1 MKKRIMTAGMLAMI
15 LAMGMTACANADT
28 KEKSTT
34 KKEQVSE
41 SDEKKEQKK
50 SDNEAYVMN
59 EKQKKIYE
67 KIKKTYNAEEQQKIA
82 DELEKK
88 KESQEYTLSNMLIEY
103 NPFGTNTQSL
113 YVYFETDSAVKVSY
127 TIHVKEDDI
136 ADFSRNVYQDEEYQK
151 EHEFQVIGLIPDT
164 ENTITFYI
172 TNEDGSTDTKEIVYE
187 MGSLYGEEAVQL
199 DTDVKQSAD
208 KLEDGL
214 YVVLGNDSTSMD
226 FMYYY
231 DNNGVLRGEVPLLG
245 YRSHRLIFDENSMYY
260 SISEKKMAQVNRL
273 GQVTKVYDLGNYKL
287 HHDYV
292 FDENGNMLIL
302 ATDTTQDSVGD
313 IVGDIVLKLD
323 VNSGEVTEV
332 LDLGDLFGEYKKTCV
347 KNSSDELDWMHINTI
362 QYIGNGSVLLS
373 SRETS
378 TIIKVDN
385 IYDGP
390 VVSYM
395 IGEKDF
401 WKDTSYV
408 SLLLNKKGDFTIQ
421 GGQHTITYETDESL
435 ADGQYYLYM
444 FDNNIGISETR
455 PDYDWSSIGLK
466 VSSAVDGKNS
476 KYYKYLV
483 DENEGT
489 FELVDSFKVP
499 YSGYVSS
506 AQETGDNV
514 LVDSGLKG
522 TFTEYDADHKAI
534 VTYKMDYEKFI
545 YRVFKY
551 KFDGFYFEKSE

>member
-1 MKKRIMTAGMLAMI
+1 MI

-41 SDEKKEQKK
+41 SDEKKEQKM
-50 SDNEAYVMN
+50 SDNEANVMN

-226 FMYYY
+226 FMYY

-302 ATDTTQDSVGD
+302 ATDTTQDSVE
-313 IVGDIVLKLD
+313 DIVLKLD

>member
-313 IVGDIVLKLD
+313 IVLKLD

-534 VTYKMDYEKFI
+534 VIYKMDYEKFI

>member
-41 SDEKKEQKK
+41 SDEKKEQKM
-50 SDNEAYVMN
+50 SDNEANVMN

-214 YVVLGNDSTSMD
+214 YVVLGNDSPSMD

-245 YRSHRLIFDENSMYY
+245 YRSYRLIFDENSMYY

-302 ATDTTQDSVGD
+302 ATDTTQDSVE
-313 IVGDIVLKLD
+313 DIVLKLD

-435 ADGQYYLYM
+435 SDGQYYLYM

-522 TFTEYDADHKAI
+522 TFTEYDVDHKAI

>member
-313 IVGDIVLKLD
+313 IVLKLD

-390 VVSYM
+390 MVSYM

-522 TFTEYDADHKAI
+522 TFTEYDAHHKAI

>member
-41 SDEKKEQKK
+41 SDEKKEQKM
-50 SDNEAYVMN
+50 SDNEANVMN

-214 YVVLGNDSTSMD
+214 YVVLGNDSPSMD

-302 ATDTTQDSVGD
+302 ATDTTQDSVE
-313 IVGDIVLKLD
+313 DIVLKLD

-347 KNSSDELDWMHINTI
+347 KNSSDELDWMYINTI

-435 ADGQYYLYM
+435 SDGQYYLYM

-522 TFTEYDADHKAI
+522 TFTEYDVDHKAI

>member
-1 MKKRIMTAGMLAMI
+1 MI

-41 SDEKKEQKK
+41 SDEKKEQKM
-50 SDNEAYVMN
+50 SDNEANVMN

-136 ADFSRNVYQDEEYQK
+136 ADFSRNRNVYQDEEYQK

-302 ATDTTQDSVGD
+302 ATDTTQDSVE
-313 IVGDIVLKLD
+313 DIVLKLD

>member
-214 YVVLGNDSTSMD
+214 YVVLGNDSPSMD

-302 ATDTTQDSVGD
+302 ATDTTQDS
-313 IVGDIVLKLD
+313 VGDIVLKLD

-435 ADGQYYLYM
+435 SDGQYYLYM

-514 LVDSGLKG
+514 LVDSRLKG
-522 TFTEYDADHKAI
+522 TFTEYDVDHKAI

>member
-1 MKKRIMTAGMLAMI
+1 MTAGMLAMI

-41 SDEKKEQKK
+41 SDEKKEQKM
-50 SDNEAYVMN
+50 SDNEANVMN

-67 KIKKTYNAEEQQKIA
+67 KIQKNIQCRRAAENSGRTGKR
-82 DELEKK
+82 KK
-88 KESQEYTLSNMLIEY
+88 KSQEYTLSNMLIEY

-302 ATDTTQDSVGD
+302 ATDTTQDS
-313 IVGDIVLKLD
+313 VGDIVLKLD

>member
-15 LAMGMTACANADT
+15 LAMGLTACTKADN
-28 KEKSTT
+28 TT
-34 KKEQVSE
+34 KTENTSE
-41 SDEKKEQKK
+41 SDGKQEQKK
-50 SDNEAYVMN
+50 SDNEKNVMN
-59 EKQKKIYE
+59 TEQKKIYE
-67 KIKKTYNAEEQQKIA
+67 KIKQTYNEEEQEKVA
-82 DELEKK
+82 EKLEKK
-88 KESQEYTLSNMLIEY
+88 KESQDYNLNNMLIEY

-113 YVYFETDSAVKVSY
+113 YVYFKTDAAVKVSY
-127 TIHVKEDDI
+127 AIHVKDDDI
-136 ADFSRNVYQDEEYQK
+136 SDFSRDVYQDEEYQT

-164 ENTITFYI
+164 ENTITFYV
-172 TNEDGSTDTKEIVYE
+172 TNEDGSTNTKEIVYE
-187 MGSLYGEEAVQL
+187 MGSLYGEEKVQL
-199 DTDVKQSAD
+199 DTDIKQSAD
-208 KLEDGL
+208 QLEDGL
-214 YVVLGNDSTSMD
+214 YVILGNDSSSMD

-231 DNNGVLRGEVPLLG
+231 DNSGVLRGEVPLLG
-245 YRSHRLIFDENSMYY
+245 YRSHRLLFDDNSMYY

-273 GQVTKVYDLGNYKL
+273 GQVTKVYNLGDYSL

-302 ATDTTQDSVGD
+302 ATDTTQDSVE
-313 IVGDIVLKLD
+313 DIVLKLD

-332 LDLGDLFGEYKKTCV
+332 LDLEDLFGDYKKTCV

-362 QYIGNGSVLLS
+362 QYMGNGSVLLS

-385 IYDGP
+385 LYDEP
-390 VVSYM
+390 SIAYM

-401 WKDTSYV
+401 WEDTSYV
-408 SLLLNKKGDFTIQ
+408 SCVLNKKGDFIIQ

-444 FDNNIGISETR
+444 FNNNIGISETR

-466 VSSAVDGKNS
+466 TSSAVDGKNS

-506 AQETGDNV
+506 AQDIGDHV
-514 LVDSGLKG
+514 LADSGLKG

-534 VTYKMDYEKFI
+534 ATYKMDCEDFI

-551 KFDGFYFEKSE
+551 NFEGYYFGKSE

>member
-1 MKKRIMTAGMLAMI
+1 MI

-41 SDEKKEQKK
+41 SDEKKEQKM
-50 SDNEAYVMN
+50 SDNEANVMN

-302 ATDTTQDSVGD
+302 ATDTTQDSVE
-313 IVGDIVLKLD
+313 DIVLKLD

-390 VVSYM
+390 VVSYMIM

>member
-1 MKKRIMTAGMLAMI
+1 MI

-41 SDEKKEQKK
+41 SDEKKEQKM
-50 SDNEAYVMN
+50 SDNEANVMN

-214 YVVLGNDSTSMD
+214 YVVLGNDSPSMD

-273 GQVTKVYDLGNYKL
+273 GQVTKVYDLGKRL
-287 HHDYV
+287 
-292 FDENGNMLIL
+292 
-302 ATDTTQDSVGD
+302 
-313 IVGDIVLKLD
+313 
-323 VNSGEVTEV
+323 
-332 LDLGDLFGEYKKTCV
+332 
-347 KNSSDELDWMHINTI
+347 
-362 QYIGNGSVLLS
+362 
-373 SRETS
+373 
-378 TIIKVDN
+378 
-385 IYDGP
+385 
-390 VVSYM
+390 
-395 IGEKDF
+395 
-401 WKDTSYV
+401 
-408 SLLLNKKGDFTIQ
+408 
-421 GGQHTITYETDESL
+421 
-435 ADGQYYLYM
+435 
-444 FDNNIGISETR
+444 
-455 PDYDWSSIGLK
+455 
-466 VSSAVDGKNS
+466 
-476 KYYKYLV
+476 
-483 DENEGT
+483 
-489 FELVDSFKVP
+489 
-499 YSGYVSS
+499 
-506 AQETGDNV
+506 
-514 LVDSGLKG
+514 
-522 TFTEYDADHKAI
+522 
-534 VTYKMDYEKFI
+534 
-545 YRVFKY
+545 
-551 KFDGFYFEKSE
+551 

>member
-226 FMYYY
+226 FMYY

-302 ATDTTQDSVGD
+302 ATDTTQDS
-313 IVGDIVLKLD
+313 VGDIVLKLD

>member
-41 SDEKKEQKK
+41 SDEKKEQKM
-50 SDNEAYVMN
+50 SDNEANVMN

-67 KIKKTYNAEEQQKIA
+67 KIQKNIQCRRAAENSGRTGKR
-82 DELEKK
+82 KK
-88 KESQEYTLSNMLIEY
+88 KSQEYTLSNMLIEY

-302 ATDTTQDSVGD
+302 ATDTTQDS
-313 IVGDIVLKLD
+313 VGDIVLKLD

>member
-41 SDEKKEQKK
+41 SDEKKEQKM
-50 SDNEAYVMN
+50 SDNEANVMN

-214 YVVLGNDSTSMD
+214 YVVLGNDSPSMD

-302 ATDTTQDSVGD
+302 ATDTTQDSVE
-313 IVGDIVLKLD
+313 DIVLKLD

-347 KNSSDELDWMHINTI
+347 KNSSDELYWMHINTI

-435 ADGQYYLYM
+435 SDRQYYLYM

-522 TFTEYDADHKAI
+522 TFTEYDVDHKAI

>member
-15 LAMGMTACANADT
+15 LAMGMIACANADT

-41 SDEKKEQKK
+41 SDEKKEQKM
-50 SDNEAYVMN
+50 SDNEANVMN

-214 YVVLGNDSTSMD
+214 YVVLGNDSPSMD

-313 IVGDIVLKLD
+313 IVLKLD

-390 VVSYM
+390 MVSYM

-522 TFTEYDADHKAI
+522 TFTEYDVDHKAI

>member
-41 SDEKKEQKK
+41 SDEKKEQKM
-50 SDNEAYVMN
+50 SDNEANVMN

-214 YVVLGNDSTSMD
+214 YVVLGNDSPSMD

-313 IVGDIVLKLD
+313 IVLKLD

-347 KNSSDELDWMHINTI
+347 KNSSDELYWMHINTI

-390 VVSYM
+390 MVSYM

-435 ADGQYYLYM
+435 SDGQYYLYM

-522 TFTEYDADHKAI
+522 TFTEYDVDHKAI

>member
-1 MKKRIMTAGMLAMI
+1 MI

-41 SDEKKEQKK
+41 SDEKKEQKM
-50 SDNEAYVMN
+50 SDNEANVMN

-302 ATDTTQDSVGD
+302 ATDTTQDSVE
-313 IVGDIVLKLD
+313 DIVLKLD

-444 FDNNIGISETR
+444 FDNNIDNNIGISETR

-534 VTYKMDYEKFI
+534 VTYKMDYKKFI

>member
-313 IVGDIVLKLD
+313 IVLKLD

-499 YSGYVSS
+499 YSRYVSS
-506 AQETGDNV
+506 AQEIGDNV

-522 TFTEYDADHKAI
+522 TFTEYDVDHKAI

>member
-1 MKKRIMTAGMLAMI
+1 M
-15 LAMGMTACANADT
+15 
-28 KEKSTT
+28 
-34 KKEQVSE
+34 
-41 SDEKKEQKK
+41 
-50 SDNEAYVMN
+50 
-59 EKQKKIYE
+59 
-67 KIKKTYNAEEQQKIA
+67 
-82 DELEKK
+82 
-88 KESQEYTLSNMLIEY
+88 
-103 NPFGTNTQSL
+103 
-113 YVYFETDSAVKVSY
+113 
-127 TIHVKEDDI
+127 
-136 ADFSRNVYQDEEYQK
+136 
-151 EHEFQVIGLIPDT
+151 IGLIPDT
-164 ENTITFYI
+164 ENTITFYV
-172 TNEDGSTDTKEIVYE
+172 TNEDGSTNTKEIVYE
-187 MGSLYGEEAVQL
+187 MGSLYGEEKVQL
-199 DTDVKQSAD
+199 DTDIKQSVEQ
-208 KLEDGL
+208 LEDGL
-214 YVVLGNDSTSMD
+214 YVILGNDSSSMD

-231 DNNGVLRGEVPLLG
+231 DNSGVLRGEVPLLG
-245 YRSHRLIFDENSMYY
+245 YRSQRLLFDDNFMYY
-260 SISEKKMAQVNRL
+260 SISEKRMAQVNRL
-273 GQVTKVYDLGNYKL
+273 GQVTKVYNLGDYSL

-302 ATDTTQDSVGD
+302 ATDTTQDSVE
-313 IVGDIVLKLD
+313 DIVLKLD

-332 LDLGDLFGEYKKTCV
+332 LDLGDLFGDYKKTCV

-362 QYIGNGSVLLS
+362 QYVENGSVLLS

-385 IYDGP
+385 LYDEP
-390 VVSYM
+390 SIAYM

-401 WKDTSYV
+401 WEDTSYV
-408 SLLLNKKGDFTIQ
+408 SCVLNKKGDFIIQ

-444 FDNNIGISETR
+444 FNNNIGISETR

-466 VSSAVDGKNS
+466 TSSAVDGKNS

-506 AQETGDNV
+506 AQDIGDHV
-514 LVDSGLKG
+514 LADSGLKG

-534 VTYKMDYEKFI
+534 ATYKMDYEEFI

-551 KFDGFYFEKSE
+551 NFEGYYFGKSE

>member
-50 SDNEAYVMN
+50 SDNEANVMN

-199 DTDVKQSAD
+199 DEDVKQSAD

-302 ATDTTQDSVGD
+302 ATDTTQDSVE
-313 IVGDIVLKLD
+313 DIVLKLD

-362 QYIGNGSVLLS
+362 QYMGNGSVLLS

-466 VSSAVDGKNS
+466 VSSAVA

-506 AQETGDNV
+506 AQEIGDNV

>member
-313 IVGDIVLKLD
+313 IVLKLD

-522 TFTEYDADHKAI
+522 TFTEYDVDHKAI

>member
-1 MKKRIMTAGMLAMI
+1 MTAGMLAMI

-41 SDEKKEQKK
+41 SDEKKEQKM
-50 SDNEAYVMN
+50 SDNEANVMN

-214 YVVLGNDSTSMD
+214 YVVLGNDSPSMD

-302 ATDTTQDSVGD
+302 ATDTTQDSVE
-313 IVGDIVLKLD
+313 DIVLKLD

-347 KNSSDELDWMHINTI
+347 KNSSDELDWMNINTI

-435 ADGQYYLYM
+435 SDGQYYLYM

-522 TFTEYDADHKAI
+522 TFTEYDVDHKAI

>member
-1 MKKRIMTAGMLAMI
+1 MTAGMLAMI

-41 SDEKKEQKK
+41 SDEKKEQKM
-50 SDNEAYVMN
+50 SDNEANVMN

-214 YVVLGNDSTSMD
+214 YVVLGNDSPSMD

-302 ATDTTQDSVGD
+302 ATDTTQDSVE
-313 IVGDIVLKLD
+313 DIVLKLD

-435 ADGQYYLYM
+435 SDGQYYLYM

-499 YSGYVSS
+499 YSGSVSS

-522 TFTEYDADHKAI
+522 TFTEYDVDHKAI

>member
-41 SDEKKEQKK
+41 SDEKKEQKM
-50 SDNEAYVMN
+50 SDNEANVMN

-214 YVVLGNDSTSMD
+214 YVVLGNDSPSMD

-302 ATDTTQDSVGD
+302 ATDTTQDSVE
-313 IVGDIVLKLD
+313 DIVLKLD

-435 ADGQYYLYM
+435 SDGQYYLYM
-444 FDNNIGISETR
+444 FDNTIGISETR

-522 TFTEYDADHKAI
+522 TFTEYDVDHKAI

>member
-214 YVVLGNDSTSMD
+214 YVVLGNDSPSMD

-302 ATDTTQDSVGD
+302 ATDTTQDS
-313 IVGDIVLKLD
+313 VGDIVLKLD

-421 GGQHTITYETDESL
+421 GGQYTITYETDESL

-522 TFTEYDADHKAI
+522 TFTEYDVDHKAI

>member
-1 MKKRIMTAGMLAMI
+1 MTAGMLAMI

-41 SDEKKEQKK
+41 SDEKKEQKM
-50 SDNEAYVMN
+50 SDNEANVMN

-136 ADFSRNVYQDEEYQK
+136 ADFSRNRNVYQDEEYQK

-302 ATDTTQDSVGD
+302 ATDTTQDSVE
-313 IVGDIVLKLD
+313 DIVLKLD

>member
-1 MKKRIMTAGMLAMI
+1 MI

-41 SDEKKEQKK
+41 SDEKKEQKM
-50 SDNEAYVMN
+50 SDNEANVMN

-313 IVGDIVLKLD
+313 IVLKLD

-499 YSGYVSS
+499 YSRYVSS

-522 TFTEYDADHKAI
+522 TFTEYDVDHKAI

>member
-15 LAMGMTACANADT
+15 LAVGITACTKADN
-28 KEKSTT
+28 TT
-34 KKEQVSE
+34 KTENTSTSE
-41 SDEKKEQKK
+41 SDGKKEQKK
-50 SDNEAYVMN
+50 SDNEKNVMTT
-59 EKQKKIYE
+59 EQKKIYE
-67 KIKKTYNAEEQQKIA
+67 KIKLTYKEEEQKKVA
-82 DELEKK
+82 EELEKK
-88 KESQEYTLSNMLIEY
+88 KASQDYNLNNMLIEY

-113 YVYFETDSAVKVSY
+113 YVYFKTDAAVKISY
-127 TIHVKEDDI
+127 MIHVKDDGI
-136 ADFSRNVYQDEEYQK
+136 SDFSRDVYQDEEYQT

-164 ENTITFYI
+164 ENTITFYV
-172 TNEDGSTDTKEIVYE
+172 TNEDGSTNTKEIVYE
-187 MGSLYGEEAVQL
+187 MGSLYGEEKVQL
-199 DTDVKQSAD
+199 DTDIKQSAD
-208 KLEDGL
+208 QLEDGL
-214 YVVLGNDSTSMD
+214 YVILGNDSSSMD

-231 DNNGVLRGEVPLLG
+231 DNSGVLRGEVPLLG
-245 YRSHRLIFDENSMYY
+245 YRSHRLIFDDNFMYY

-273 GQVTKVYDLGNYKL
+273 GQVTKVYSLGDYSL

-302 ATDTTQDSVGD
+302 ATDTTRDSVE
-313 IVGDIVLKLD
+313 DIVLKLD
-323 VNSGEVTEV
+323 VNSGEVTKV
-332 LDLGDLFGEYKKTCV
+332 
-347 KNSSDELDWMHINTI
+347 LDWMHINTI
-362 QYIGNGSVLLS
+362 QYMGNGSVLLS

-385 IYDGP
+385 LYDEP
-390 VVSYM
+390 SIAYM

-401 WKDTSYV
+401 WEDTSYI
-408 SLLLNKKGDFTIQ
+408 SCLLNKKGDFTIQ

-444 FDNNIGISETR
+444 FNNNIGISETR

-466 VSSAVDGKNS
+466 TSSEVDGKNS

-506 AQETGDNV
+506 AQDIGDNV
-514 LVDSGLKG
+514 LTDSGLKG
-522 TFTEYDADHKAI
+522 TFTEYDEDHKAI
-534 VTYKMDYEKFI
+534 ATYKMDYEKFI

-551 KFDGFYFEKSE
+551 NFEGFYFGKSE

>member
-172 TNEDGSTDTKEIVYE
+172 TNEDGSTDTNEIVYE

-214 YVVLGNDSTSMD
+214 YVVLGNDSTSKD

-302 ATDTTQDSVGD
+302 DTTQDSVE
-313 IVGDIVLKLD
+313 DIVLKLD

-499 YSGYVSS
+499 YSRYVSS
-506 AQETGDNV
+506 AQEIGDNV

>member
-1 MKKRIMTAGMLAMI
+1 VKKRIMTAGMLAMI

-50 SDNEAYVMN
+50 SDNEANVMN

-214 YVVLGNDSTSMD
+214 YVVLGNDSTSKD

-302 ATDTTQDSVGD
+302 ATDTTQDSVE
-313 IVGDIVLKLD
+313 DIVLKLD

-499 YSGYVSS
+499 YSRYVSS
-506 AQETGDNV
+506 AQEIGDNV

-522 TFTEYDADHKAI
+522 TFTECDADHKAI

>member
-1 MKKRIMTAGMLAMI
+1 MI

-41 SDEKKEQKK
+41 SDEKKEQKM
-50 SDNEAYVMN
+50 SDNEANVMN

-214 YVVLGNDSTSMD
+214 YVVLGNDSPSMD

-302 ATDTTQDSVGD
+302 ATDTTQDSVE
-313 IVGDIVLKLD
+313 DIVLKLD

-435 ADGQYYLYM
+435 SDGQYYLYM

-522 TFTEYDADHKAI
+522 TFTEYDVDHKAI

>member
-214 YVVLGNDSTSMD
+214 YVVLGNDSPSMD

-292 FDENGNMLIL
+292 FDEN
-302 ATDTTQDSVGD
+302 ATDTTQDSVE
-313 IVGDIVLKLD
+313 DIVLKLD

-476 KYYKYLV
+476 RYYKYLV

-534 VTYKMDYEKFI
+534 VTYKMDYEEFI

>member
-214 YVVLGNDSTSMD
+214 YVVLGNDSPSMD

-302 ATDTTQDSVGD
+302 ATDTTQDS
-313 IVGDIVLKLD
+313 VGDIVLKLD

-534 VTYKMDYEKFI
+534 VTYKMGYEKFI

>member
-1 MKKRIMTAGMLAMI
+1 MTAGMLAMI

-41 SDEKKEQKK
+41 SDEKKEQKM
-50 SDNEAYVMN
+50 SDNEANVMN

-226 FMYYY
+226 FMYFMYYY

-302 ATDTTQDSVGD
+302 ATDTTQDS
-313 IVGDIVLKLD
+313 VGDIVLKLD

>member
-41 SDEKKEQKK
+41 SDEKKEQKM
-50 SDNEAYVMN
+50 SDNEANVMN

-214 YVVLGNDSTSMD
+214 YVVLGNDSPSMD

-302 ATDTTQDSVGD
+302 ATDTTQDSVE
-313 IVGDIVLKLD
+313 DIVLKLD

-476 KYYKYLV
+476 RYYKYLV

-489 FELVDSFKVP
+489 YTLVNSFEVP
-499 YSGYVSS
+499 FSAYVSS
-506 AQETGDNV
+506 AQNLGDHII
-514 LVDSGLKG
+514 VDSGIAGLLSI
-522 TFTEYDADHKAI
+522 YDTDGNLEQQLSIK
-534 VTYKMDYEKFI
+534 KNDRFI
-545 YRVFKY
+545 YRIYYYDY
-551 KFDGFYFEKSE
+551 KGYYFS

>member
-41 SDEKKEQKK
+41 SDEKKEQKM
-50 SDNEAYVMN
+50 SDNEANVMN

-214 YVVLGNDSTSMD
+214 YVVLENDSPSMD

-302 ATDTTQDSVGD
+302 ATDTTQDSVE
-313 IVGDIVLKLD
+313 DIVLKLD

-435 ADGQYYLYM
+435 SDGQYYLYM

-522 TFTEYDADHKAI
+522 TFTEYDVDHKAI

>member
-41 SDEKKEQKK
+41 SDEKKEQKM
-50 SDNEAYVMN
+50 SDNEANVMN

-313 IVGDIVLKLD
+313 IVLKLD

-421 GGQHTITYETDESL
+421 GGQHAITYETDESL

-522 TFTEYDADHKAI
+522 TFTEYDADRKAI